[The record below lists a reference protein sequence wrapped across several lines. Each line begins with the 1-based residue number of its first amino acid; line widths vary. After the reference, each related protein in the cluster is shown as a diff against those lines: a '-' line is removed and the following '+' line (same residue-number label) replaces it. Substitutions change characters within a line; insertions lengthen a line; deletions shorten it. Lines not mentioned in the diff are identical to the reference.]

1 MRNFAGTTNGRPIG
15 WTVRLVVL
23 NVLIM
28 VGILALFYATDQ
40 KPLAMRLM
48 RTLNPLSSLLPWIT
62 QGMRLNYVTV
72 RLYDFLAVLTMAI
85 QGFAIGSLIDL
96 ARWLRQRKIAAN

>member
-1 MRNFAGTTNGRPIG
+1 MRNFAGTTNGRPIA

>member
-1 MRNFAGTTNGRPIG
+1 
-15 WTVRLVVL
+15 VL

>member
-1 MRNFAGTTNGRPIG
+1 
-15 WTVRLVVL
+15 
-23 NVLIM
+23 
-28 VGILALFYATDQ
+28 
-40 KPLAMRLM
+40 MRLM

>member
-1 MRNFAGTTNGRPIG
+1 M
-15 WTVRLVVL
+15 L

>member
-1 MRNFAGTTNGRPIG
+1 
-15 WTVRLVVL
+15 
-23 NVLIM
+23 M